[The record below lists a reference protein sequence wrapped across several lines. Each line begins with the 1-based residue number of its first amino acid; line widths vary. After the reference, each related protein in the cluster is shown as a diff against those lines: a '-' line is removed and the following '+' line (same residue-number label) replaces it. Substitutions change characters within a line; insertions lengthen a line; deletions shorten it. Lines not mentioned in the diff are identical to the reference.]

1 LWVDGS
7 AQKEARMPASYS
19 QDLRDRVLSAA
30 DRGMPTKQVAETFAV
45 SPAWVRR
52 LKQRRRETGE
62 TAARKRGSPG
72 VPKID
77 REVLFALVVEQRDA
91 TGPELRDRLADR
103 TGVRVTD
110 SAIYVALKELGFTF
124 KKRRS
129 MRPSR
134 TAPTSRGD
142 AACGV
147 ASSPASTHAG

>member
-1 LWVDGS
+1 
-7 AQKEARMPASYS
+7 MPASYS
-19 QDLRDRVLSAA
+19 QDLRDRVLAAA

-77 REVLFALVVEQRDA
+77 RDLLVALVAEQRDA
-91 TGPELRDRLADR
+91 TGPELRDRLAER

-110 SAIYVALKELGFTF
+110 SAIYMALKQLGFSY

-129 MRPSR
+129 TPRSR
-134 TAPTSRGD
+134 IDQMSRGD